1 VKRTKGA
8 TVVWFLLAVFAV
20 VAAWLAWKTLFP
32 SEEQRIRARLD
43 EIVDAVNA
51 PSADGLAKLA
61 DAARL
66 ASFFTEDVAIDPGA
80 PYPALRGRDAIVAA
94 AAAAGRAAGG
104 FELSFVDVQIA
115 AGDGGDT
122 ATAHLTL
129 TLTWTN
135 AQTGAPTMD
144 AREVELAL
152 RKEAGEWRVAGATPV
167 ETLQRPSP

>member
-1 VKRTKGA
+1 MKRTKGA
-8 TVVWFLLAVFAV
+8 NVVWILLAVFAV

-43 EIVDAVNA
+43 EIVDTVNA

-66 ASFFTEDVAIDPGA
+66 ASFFTEDVTIDPGA
-80 PYPALRGRDAIVAA
+80 PYPTMRGRDAIVAA
-94 AAAAGRAAGG
+94 AAAAGRATGDSSCRSWTFRWQSG
-104 FELSFVDVQIA
+104 TA
-115 AGDGGDT
+115 AT

-135 AQTGAPTMD
+135 VQTGAPTMD

-152 RKEAGEWRVAGATPV
+152 RKEAGEWRVAG
-167 ETLQRPSP
+167 RPR